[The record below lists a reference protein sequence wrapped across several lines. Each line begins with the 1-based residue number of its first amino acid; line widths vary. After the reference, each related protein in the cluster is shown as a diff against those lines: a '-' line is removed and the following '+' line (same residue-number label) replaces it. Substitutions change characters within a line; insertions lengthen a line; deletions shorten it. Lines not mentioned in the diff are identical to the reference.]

1 MLKMIDIDFAGG
13 VEINAN
19 TPKYNIKAICEYCK
33 KNNIDIEKLTEE
45 DLKPFI
51 VGYMKE
57 NHHNLL
63 TDEMIEKMKK
73 DEEN

>member
-1 MLKMIDIDFAGG
+1 MIDIDCAGG

-19 TPKYNIKAICEYCK
+19 TAKYNIKAICEYWK

-45 DLKPFI
+45 HLKPFMI
-51 VGYMKE
+51 EYMKE

-63 TDEMIEKMKK
+63 TDEMIKKMKE

>member
-1 MLKMIDIDFAGG
+1 M
-13 VEINAN
+13 
-19 TPKYNIKAICEYCK
+19 
-33 KNNIDIEKLTEE
+33 DIEKLTEE
-45 DLKPFI
+45 DLKPFM

-73 DEEN
+73 DEVKRKRD